1 MGQNCAYCW
10 ERNSTKRETTPAGK
24 QFSIKKNYIHQH
36 PQRDLPKL
44 KLCHLWLQFGTYQ
57 LKTVLENTTM
67 KLLFLSRQNNGLQ
80 KKKETMTQWKAFVRT
95 NENVLEPKWRNTEK
109 DNSLIPH
116 YSLGTIILRVDS
128 DIVFVST
135 QKWAPKEQR
144 DSDSV
149 ESLCENFVRTSESVL
164 EPQWRNS
171 GIDGSLIPHYF
182 LGTMILRV
190 DSDIVFV
197 NTQEWVPKEQRDS
210 DSVKSLC
217 ENVTN

>member
-1 MGQNCAYCW
+1 MASKPATSYTNCFVLLIF
-10 ERNSTKRETTPAGK
+10 N
-24 QFSIKKNYIHQH
+24 
-36 PQRDLPKL
+36 
-44 KLCHLWLQFGTYQ
+44 HLILSLHNLF
-57 LKTVLENTTM
+57 

-164 EPQWRNS
+164 EPQWSNS
-171 GIDGSLIPHYF
+171 GIDCSLIPHYF

-210 DSVKSLC
+210 DSVESLC
-217 ENVTN
+217 ENKGECFVATM